1 MKQRPNQDNPLKNL
15 AALSGLGIQMGIFVF
30 VFVRFGKWLDV
41 YFGHSKKIF
50 VALGAILGV
59 AVGLYVVLK
68 QLKNTQRK

>member
-30 VFVRFGKWLDV
+30 IFVRFGKWLDV

-68 QLKNTQRK
+68 QLKKIQRK

>member
-15 AALSGLGIQMGIFVF
+15 AVLSGLGIQMGIFVF
-30 VFVRFGKWLDV
+30 VFVRFGKWLGV
-41 YFGHSKKIF
+41 YFGYSKIF

-68 QLKNTQRK
+68 QLKKIQRK

>member
-1 MKQRPNQDNPLKNL
+1 
-15 AALSGLGIQMGIFVF
+15 MGIFVF
-30 VFVRFGKWLDV
+30 VFVHFGKWLDV

-68 QLKNTQRK
+68 QLKKIQRK

>member
-15 AALSGLGIQMGIFVF
+15 AALSGFGIQMGIFVF

-68 QLKNTQRK
+68 QLKKIQRK